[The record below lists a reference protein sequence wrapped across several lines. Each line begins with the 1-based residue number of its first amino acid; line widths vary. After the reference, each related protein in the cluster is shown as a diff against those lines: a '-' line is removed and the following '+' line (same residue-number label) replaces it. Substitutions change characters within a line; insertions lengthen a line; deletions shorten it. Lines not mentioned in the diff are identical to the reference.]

1 MPYVCRNSLQALGS
15 RALGFSNLKV
25 EGAPKGAR
33 IHSDLR
39 KSQKRRATTTAP
51 GASPRRPLDMMCLLH
66 PNAPYGRGPL
76 AMGQDHGRLRR
87 PAFGWEHTQ
96 RFTRTRGVAAARQRR
111 QGLRPF
117 PEPQAAIGGRP
128 RRDSA
133 ATVPTALAQDRTGS
147 QNPTCGPANLS
158 QTGRGI
164 EEPVPC
170 LIRTSPTTKS

>member
-1 MPYVCRNSLQALGS
+1 MPYVCQNSLQALGS

-39 KSQKRRATTTAP
+39 KSQERRATATAP
-51 GASPRRPLDMMCLLH
+51 GASPRRPAERMCLLH
-66 PNAPYGRGPL
+66 PDAPYGRGPL
-76 AMGQDHGRLRR
+76 AWGQDHGRQRR
-87 PAFGWEHTQ
+87 PAFGLENTQ
-96 RFTRTRGVAAARQRR
+96 RFTPSPRRSRGASAPPGPSLLPRS
-111 QGLRPF
+111 
-117 PEPQAAIGGRP
+117 QAATGDRP

-133 ATVPTALAQDRTGS
+133 VTVPTALAQDRTSS
-147 QNPTCGPANLS
+147 QDPTCGPVNLP